1 MKGEEGEKGVHRDRG
16 DSLDG
21 NHHLEARLEPDLMNP
36 PFRSTCRYIIYIYQF
51 DPVDGR
57 LKISVKNN

>member
-21 NHHLEARLEPDLMNP
+21 SHHLEARLEPDLMNP
-36 PFRSTCRYIIYIYQF
+36 PFPF
-51 DPVDGR
+51 NV
-57 LKISVKNN
+57 